1 MKASRNI
8 SRKKEL
14 TFILMGVLAALA
26 IVCSQSFSYFDYA
39 GDSKANTEIP
49 ADEENQQD
57 IPSISQDAVS
67 SFVQLTLN
75 QALHFIAD
83 LKYQVKETVTVFL
96 DQKLDYNTYFKT
108 LFRLIISPN
117 AP

>member
-1 MKASRNI
+1 MKSSRNI

-14 TFILMGVLAALA
+14 AFILLGILAAVA
-26 IVCSQSFSYFDYA
+26 VVFSQSFTNFTYELEKDV
-39 GDSKANTEIP
+39 KTELP
-49 ADEENQQD
+49 ADEEGSED
-57 IPSISQDAVS
+57 IPTISNDAVS

-83 LKYQVKETVTVFL
+83 LKYQVKETITVFL
-96 DQKLDYNTYFKT
+96 DQKLDYNTYFKN